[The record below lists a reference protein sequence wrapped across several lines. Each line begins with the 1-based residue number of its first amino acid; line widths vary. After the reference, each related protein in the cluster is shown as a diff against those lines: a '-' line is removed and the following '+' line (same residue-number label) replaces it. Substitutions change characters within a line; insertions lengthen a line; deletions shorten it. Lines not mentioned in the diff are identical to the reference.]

1 MKNGVLNDTYIN
13 CNNKIGTAHYLPGSI
28 YNISYRLIRAHM
40 IYPITLSINIKRVP
54 NET

>member
-1 MKNGVLNDTYIN
+1 MKNSVLVDTYLN
-13 CNNKIGTAHYLPGSI
+13 GNNKIGIAKYLPGSI
-28 YNISYRLIRAHM
+28 YNKYYSLMRVHM